1 MESVNRAFE
10 NNRKKKRKQID
21 TCLAVTGRGSDSC
34 VTGYAVAHHE
44 ALYHVI
50 VVLDFRSSRKEKK
63 TVDTW

>member
-1 MESVNRAFE
+1 MGK
-10 NNRKKKRKQID
+10 NRKEKKRKQID
-21 TCLAVTGRGSDSC
+21 TCLAVTERGSDSC
-34 VTGYAVAHHE
+34 VAGCAVAHHE

>member
-1 MESVNRAFE
+1 MGKIE
-10 NNRKKKRKQID
+10 KKKRKQID
-21 TCLAVTGRGSDSC
+21 TCLAVTGCGLDSC
-34 VTGYAVAHHE
+34 VHE